1 MCMTEYEVEFT
12 RLSRYTSHMISTEE
26 MKIKRFV
33 SLFKAIRVHEFRTFI
48 AIMDCA
54 WVMEAYENEDRESDM
69 MAKG

>member
-1 MCMTEYEVEFT
+1 
-12 RLSRYTSHMISTEE
+12 MISTEE

-54 WVMEAYENEDRESDM
+54 WVMEAYENEDRESDI